1 MKTLI
6 VKYGELALK
15 GNNRGFFEGKLIKNI
30 NNNLSDLDEIRI
42 RKEYGR
48 IYIEFDKYSF
58 DEIINRVKNIF
69 GIVGLA
75 KSIKIE
81 NSLDEMKKAAD
92 ILTEKALEDYGYKTF
107 KVETNRAN
115 KNFEMQSPQISSAV
129 GGYIFN
135 KYEDLGVDV
144 HNPELVIDIEVR
156 KESYVY
162 INEIKGQGGL
172 PYGTGGKGMLLLSG
186 GIDSPVA
193 GWMMAK
199 RGVILEAVHF
209 HSYPFTSKRATEK
222 VLKLAQIISNYTGKI
237 KVHSVNI
244 LEIYKAIQTDC
255 PDKHFTII
263 GRRFMTKIAE
273 VVAETNECLSL
284 ITGENIAQVA
294 SQTMEGLRAT
304 NSSVELPIFRPLLA
318 FDKIDIIE
326 MAQRI
331 ETYETSILPY
341 EDCCTVFLP
350 STVDVRPALKDVMD
364 AEKLLNSE
372 QLIKD
377 AISGLKTYEITPL
390 TDIEY

>member
-15 GNNRGFFEGKLIKNI
+15 GNNRGYFEGKLIKNL
-30 NNNLSDLDEIRI
+30 NNNLSDLSGINI

-48 IYIEFDKYSF
+48 IYIEFETYSF
-58 DEIINRVKNIF
+58 DEIIKRIKNVF
-69 GIVGLA
+69 GIVGFA
-75 KSIKIE
+75 KSIKVE
-81 NSLDEMKKAAD
+81 NSLDEMKKAANE
-92 ILTEKALEDYGYKTF
+92 LVQKAIEDHGYKTF

-115 KNFEMQSPQISSAV
+115 KSFEVKSPEISRDV
-129 GGYIFN
+129 GGYIFH
-135 KYEDLGVDV
+135 KYDELAVDV
-144 HNPELVIDIEVR
+144 HNPELVINIEVR
-156 KESYVY
+156 QKSYVY
-162 INEIKGQGGL
+162 TNEVKGQGGL
-172 PYGTGGKGMLLLSG
+172 PYGTSGKGMLLLSG

-199 RGVILEAVHF
+199 RGVVLEAVHF

-222 VLKLAQIISNYTGKI
+222 VLRLAQIISEYTGKI

-244 LEIYKAIQTDC
+244 LEIYKAIQEKC

-273 VVAETNECLSL
+273 RLAKENGCLSL

-304 NSSVELPIFRPLLA
+304 NSSVDLPIFRPLLA

-326 MAQRI
+326 ISKRI
-331 ETYETSILPY
+331 ETYETSILPF

-350 STVDVRPALKDVMD
+350 SNVDVRPALSDIETV
-364 AEKLLNSE
+364 EKVLDTE
-372 QLIKD
+372 TLID
-377 AISGLKTYEITPL
+377 EAINGLKTYEITPL

>member
-15 GNNRGFFEGKLIKNI
+15 GNNRGYFEGKLIKNL
-30 NNNLSDLDEIRI
+30 NNNLSDLSDISI

-48 IYIEFDKYSF
+48 IYIEFQDYSF
-58 DEIINRVKNIF
+58 DEVIKRIKNVF
-69 GIVGLA
+69 GIVGFA
-75 KSIKIE
+75 KSIKVE
-81 NSLDEMKKAAD
+81 NSLDEMKKAAE
-92 ILTEKALEDYGYKTF
+92 ILTEKAIEEYGYKTF

-115 KNFEMQSPQISSAV
+115 KSFKMKSPEISSDV
-129 GGYIFN
+129 GGYIFH
-135 KYEDLGVDV
+135 KYDELAVDV
-144 HNPELVIDIEVR
+144 HNPELVINIEVR
-156 KESYVY
+156 KKSYVY
-162 INEIKGQGGL
+162 TNEVKGQGGL
-172 PYGTGGKGMLLLSG
+172 PYGTSGKGMLLLSG

-199 RGVILEAVHF
+199 RGVVLEAVHF

-222 VLKLAQIISNYTGKI
+222 VLKLAQIISGYTGKI

-244 LEIYKAIQTDC
+244 LEIYKAIQEEC

-273 VVAETNECLSL
+273 RLAQDNGCLSL

-294 SQTMEGLRAT
+294 SQTMEGLTAT
-304 NSSVELPIFRPLLA
+304 NSAVTLPIFRPLLA

-326 MAQRI
+326 ISKRI

-350 STVDVRPALKDVMD
+350 SNVDVRPALSDVEA
-364 AEKLLNSE
+364 AESTLDSE
-372 QLIKD
+372 TLIKD
-377 AISGLKTYEITPL
+377 AIQSLKTYEITPL

>member
-15 GNNRGFFEGKLIKNI
+15 GNNRGYFEGKLIKNL
-30 NNNLSDLDEIRI
+30 NNNLSDLSGINI

-48 IYIEFDKYSF
+48 IYIEFDAYSF
-58 DEIINRVKNIF
+58 DEIIKRIKNVF
-69 GIVGLA
+69 GIVGFA
-75 KSIKIE
+75 KSIKVE

-92 ILTEKALEDYGYKTF
+92 ELVKKAINDYGYKTF

-115 KNFEMQSPQISSAV
+115 KSFKVKSPEISRDV
-129 GGYIFN
+129 GGYIFH
-135 KYEDLGVDV
+135 KYDELAVDV
-144 HNPELVIDIEVR
+144 HNPELVINIEVR
-156 KESYVY
+156 QKSYVY
-162 INEIKGQGGL
+162 TNEVKGQGGL
-172 PYGTGGKGMLLLSG
+172 PYGTSGKGMLLLSG

-199 RGVILEAVHF
+199 RGVVLEAVHF

-222 VLKLAQIISNYTGKI
+222 VLRLAQIISEYTGKI
-237 KVHSVNI
+237 RVHSVNI
-244 LEIYKAIQTDC
+244 LEIYKAIQEKC

-273 VVAETNECLSL
+273 RLALENNCLSL

-304 NSSVELPIFRPLLA
+304 NSAVDLPIFRPLLA

-326 MAQRI
+326 ISKRI
-331 ETYETSILPY
+331 ETYETSILPF

-350 STVDVRPALKDVMD
+350 SNVDVRPTLSDIEAV
-364 AEKLLNSE
+364 EKVLDSE
-372 QLIKD
+372 TLINE
-377 AISGLKTYEITPL
+377 AIDGLKTYEITPL

>member
-15 GNNRGFFEGKLIKNI
+15 GNNRGYFEGKLIRNL
-30 NNNLSDLDEIRI
+30 NNNLSDFDEITI

-48 IYIEFDKYSF
+48 IYIEFEKYSF
-58 DEIINRVKNIF
+58 DEVINRVKNVF
-69 GIVGLA
+69 GIVGFA

-81 NSLDEMKKAAD
+81 NSLDEMKRAAD
-92 ILTEKALEDYGYKTF
+92 ILAKKAIEEYGYKTF

-115 KNFEMQSPQISSAV
+115 KNFKPQSPEISRDV
-129 GGYIFN
+129 GGYIFQ
-135 KYEDLGVDV
+135 KYDELAVDV
-144 HNPELVIDIEVR
+144 HNPELIINIEVR
-156 KESYVY
+156 QQSYVY

-172 PYGTGGKGMLLLSG
+172 PYGTSGKGMLLLSG

-199 RGVILEAVHF
+199 RGVVLEAVHF

-222 VLKLAQIISNYTGKI
+222 VLKLAQIISNYTGKVR
-237 KVHSVNI
+237 VHSVNI
-244 LEIYKAIQTDC
+244 LEIYKAIQSEC

-273 VVAETNECLSL
+273 RLALENGCLSL

-294 SQTMEGLRAT
+294 SQTMEGLTAT
-304 NSSVELPIFRPLLA
+304 NSAVDLPIFRPLLA
-318 FDKIDIIE
+318 FDKIDIIKI
-326 MAQRI
+326 AQKI
-331 ETYETSILPY
+331 ETYETSILPF

-350 STVDVRPALKDVMD
+350 STVDVRPALGDITE
-364 AEKLLNSE
+364 AEKPLDSE
-372 QLIKD
+372 GLIND
-377 AISGLKTYEITPL
+377 AIEGLKTYEITPL

>member
-15 GNNRGFFEGKLIKNI
+15 GNNRGYFEGKLIKNL
-30 NNNLSDLDEIRI
+30 NNNLSDLNNVNI

-48 IYIEFDKYSF
+48 IYIEFEDYSF
-58 DEIINRVKNIF
+58 EAVIKRIKNIF
-69 GIVGLA
+69 GIVGFA
-75 KSIKIE
+75 KSIKVE
-81 NSLDEMKKAAD
+81 NSLEEMKKAAD
-92 ILTEKALEDYGYKTF
+92 ILAKKAIEENEYKTF

-115 KNFEMQSPQISSAV
+115 KSFKMKSPEISRDV
-129 GGYIFN
+129 GGYIFH
-135 KYEDLGVDV
+135 KYDELAVDV
-144 HNPELVIDIEVR
+144 HNPDLVINIEVR
-156 KESYVY
+156 KQSYVY
-162 INEIKGQGGL
+162 TNEVKGQGGL
-172 PYGTGGKGMLLLSG
+172 PYGTSGKGMLLLSG

-199 RGVILEAVHF
+199 RGVVLEAVHF

-222 VLKLAQIISNYTGKI
+222 VLKLAQIVSGYTGEI

-244 LEIYKAIQTDC
+244 LEIYKAIQAEC

-273 VVAETNECLSL
+273 RLAEANGCLSL

-304 NSSVELPIFRPLLA
+304 NSSVNLPIFRPLLA

-326 MAQRI
+326 IAKRI
-331 ETYETSILPY
+331 ETFETSILPY

-350 STVDVRPALKDVMD
+350 SNVDVRPALGDIES
-364 AEKLLNSE
+364 AEKAIDSEALINNALN
-372 QLIKD
+372 
-377 AISGLKTYEITPL
+377 GLKTYEITPL

>member
-15 GNNRGFFEGKLIKNI
+15 GNNRGYFEGKLIHNL
-30 NNNLSDLDEIRI
+30 NNNLSDLDDIAI
-42 RKEYGR
+42 RKEFGR
-48 IYIEFDKYSF
+48 IYIEFESYTF
-58 DEIINRVKNIF
+58 EEVINRVKNIF
-69 GIVGLA
+69 GIIGFA
-75 KSIKIE
+75 KSIKVE
-81 NSLDEMKKAAD
+81 NSLEAMKKAAD
-92 ILTEKALEDYGYKTF
+92 ILAKKAIADGGYKTF

-115 KNFEMQSPQISSAV
+115 KSFKMKSPEISSDV
-129 GGYIFN
+129 GGYIFH
-135 KYEDLGVDV
+135 KYDALAVDV
-144 HNPELVIDIEVR
+144 HNPELVINIEVR
-156 KESYVY
+156 QKSYVY
-162 INEIKGQGGL
+162 TNEVKGQGGL
-172 PYGTGGKGMLLLSG
+172 PYGTSGKGMLLLSG

-199 RGVILEAVHF
+199 RGVVLEAVHF

-222 VLKLAQIISNYTGKI
+222 VLRLAQIISNYTGEI

-244 LEIYKAIQTDC
+244 LEIYKAIQENC

-273 VVAETNECLSL
+273 AIAKENNCSSL

-294 SQTMEGLRAT
+294 SQTMEGLNAT
-304 NSSVELPIFRPLLA
+304 NSAVDLTIFRPLLA

-326 MAQRI
+326 MAKKI

-350 STVDVRPALKDVMD
+350 SNVDARPTLKDVQA
-364 AEKLLNSE
+364 AEASLDQE
-372 QLIKD
+372 RLITE
-377 AISGLKTYEITPL
+377 AMNGLKTYNINPL

>member
-15 GNNRGFFEGKLIKNI
+15 GNNRGYFEGKLIKNL
-30 NNNLSDLDEIRI
+30 NNNLSDLDGISI

-48 IYIEFDKYSF
+48 IYIEFNNYTF
-58 DEIINRVKNIF
+58 DEIIKRVKNIF
-69 GIVGLA
+69 GIVGFA
-75 KSIKIE
+75 KSIKVE
-81 NSLDEMKKAAD
+81 NSLDEMKKASDVLAK
-92 ILTEKALEDYGYKTF
+92 KAMEDYGYKTF

-115 KNFEMQSPQISSAV
+115 KSFKVKSPEISRDV
-129 GGYIFN
+129 GGYIFH
-135 KYEDLGVDV
+135 KYDELAVDV
-144 HNPELVIDIEVR
+144 HNPELVINIEVR
-156 KESYVY
+156 QKSYVY
-162 INEIKGQGGL
+162 TNEVKGLGGL
-172 PYGTGGKGMLLLSG
+172 PYGTSGKGMLLLSG

-199 RGVILEAVHF
+199 RGVVLEAVHF

-222 VLKLAQIISNYTGKI
+222 VLRLAQIISEYTGEI

-244 LEIYKAIQTDC
+244 LEIYKAIQEKC

-273 VVAETNECLSL
+273 RLAKENGCLSL

-304 NSSVELPIFRPLLA
+304 NSSVDLPIFRPLLA

-326 MAQRI
+326 VSKKI

-350 STVDVRPALKDVMD
+350 SNVDVRPSIDDIRL
-364 AEKLLNSE
+364 AEKDLDSE
-372 QLIKD
+372 RLISD
-377 AISGLKTYEITPL
+377 AINGLKTYEITPL